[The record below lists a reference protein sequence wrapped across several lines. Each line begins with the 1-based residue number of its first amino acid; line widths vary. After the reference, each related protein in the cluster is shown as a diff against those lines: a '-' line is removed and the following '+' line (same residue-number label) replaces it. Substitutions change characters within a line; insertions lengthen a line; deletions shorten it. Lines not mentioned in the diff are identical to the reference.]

1 MIYTHGFLPQ
11 QYMASHLP
19 VPALSAPAL
28 NYAQV
33 QTPCT
38 PANIP
43 YAVNSCHNHFN
54 SCHNYYDAYHNPC
67 DVLGLVY

>member
-11 QYMASHLP
+11 QQCMTSHLP
-19 VPALSAPAL
+19 AP
-28 NYAQV
+28 V
-33 QTPCT
+33 FPVHTPCT
-38 PANIP
+38 PAHMP

-67 DVLGLVY
+67 NVLELVY